1 MSNTPHTLGDE
12 FPDQMAQ
19 IHALKV
25 SDTRFAKLLA
35 DYDAVN
41 DEIHRAET
49 DIAPVSQDHETEL
62 RKQRLA
68 LKDRIAE
75 ALSAAKPA

>member
-12 FPDQMAQ
+12 FPGQMDA

-25 SDTRFAKLLA
+25 SSTRFARLLL

-49 DIAPVSQDHETEL
+49 SIAPVSQDHETEL

-68 LKDRIAE
+68 LKDQIAR
-75 ALSAAKPA
+75 ALAENA

>member
-1 MSNTPHTLGDE
+1 MD
-12 FPDQMAQ
+12 Q

-25 SDTRFAKLLA
+25 SNARFAKLLLE
-35 DYDAVN
+35 YDAVN

-49 DIAPVSQDHETEL
+49 NIAPVSQDQETEL

-68 LKDRIAE
+68 IKDEIVQALAE
-75 ALSAAKPA
+75 NG

>member
-12 FPDQMAQ
+12 FPDQMEQ
-19 IHALKV
+19 IHSLKV
-25 SDTRFAKLLA
+25 SDTRFAKLLVE
-35 DYDAVN
+35 YDEVN

-49 DIAPVSQDHETEL
+49 HIAPTSQDHESEL

-68 LKDRIAE
+68 LKDRIAQ
-75 ALSAAKPA
+75 ALAGNA

>member
-12 FPDQMAQ
+12 FPEQMDA

-25 SDTRFAKLLA
+25 SNAGFAKLLV
-35 DYDAVN
+35 DYDTLN

-49 DIAPVSQDHETEL
+49 NIAPVSQDHETEL

-68 LKDRIAE
+68 LKDQIAQ
-75 ALSAAKPA
+75 ALAENA

>member
-12 FPDQMAQ
+12 FPDQMDQ

-25 SDTRFAKLLA
+25 SNTRFAKLLL

-49 DIAPVSQDHETEL
+49 NIAPVSQDHETEL

-68 LKDRIAE
+68 LKDQIAQ
-75 ALSAAKPA
+75 ALADNA

>member
-12 FPDQMAQ
+12 FPDQMDQ

-25 SDTRFAKLLA
+25 SNTRFAKLLVE
-35 DYDAVN
+35 YDEVN

-49 DIAPVSQDHETEL
+49 DIAPVSQNHETAL

-68 LKDRIAE
+68 LKDQIAQ
-75 ALSAAKPA
+75 ALAQSA

>member
-12 FPDQMAQ
+12 FPGQMDQ

-25 SDTRFAKLLA
+25 SNTRFAKLLLE
-35 DYDAVN
+35 YDAVN

-49 DIAPVSQDHETEL
+49 NIAPVTQDHETEL

-68 LKDRIAE
+68 LKDQIAQ
-75 ALSAAKPA
+75 ALAENV

>member
-12 FPDQMAQ
+12 FPGQMDQ

-25 SDTRFAKLLA
+25 SNARFAKLLLE
-35 DYDAVN
+35 YDAVN

-49 DIAPVSQDHETEL
+49 NIAPVSQDQETEL

-68 LKDRIAE
+68 IKDEIVQALAE
-75 ALSAAKPA
+75 NG

>member
-12 FPDQMAQ
+12 FPGQMEQ

-25 SDTRFAKLLA
+25 SNAHFAKLLLE
-35 DYDAVN
+35 YDEVN

-49 DIAPVSQDHETEL
+49 NIAPISQEHETEL

-68 LKDRIAE
+68 LKDQIAQM
-75 ALSAAKPA
+75 LSENA